1 MKYTVGVAEM
11 AASATAGDQIVTH
24 ALGSCLGVIFY
35 DPVVRAGGLAHLM
48 LPLSRINPPKAVVWP
63 CMFVDTGIP
72 LLFEAVSRLGA
83 RRERIVVKVAGGAQA
98 LDRNG
103 QFRIGQR
110 NYAIL
115 RKLLWK
121 NDLLIQSE
129 DVGGANARTMTV
141 DVATGQ
147 VTLKSNGRIKEL

>member
-1 MKYTVGVAEM
+1 M

-24 ALGSCLGVIFY
+24 ALGSCLGVTIY
-35 DPVVRAGGLAHLM
+35 DPVAQAGGLAHLM
-48 LPLSRINPPKAVVWP
+48 LPLSKINPQKAAVWP